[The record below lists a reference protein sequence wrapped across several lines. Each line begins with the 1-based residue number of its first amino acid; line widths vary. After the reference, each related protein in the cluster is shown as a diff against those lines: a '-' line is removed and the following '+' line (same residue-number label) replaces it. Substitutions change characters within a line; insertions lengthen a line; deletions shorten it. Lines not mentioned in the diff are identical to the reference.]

1 MLNAI
6 RNLVSDV
13 KEFFFGKEPTV
24 YPGDEFRGLD
34 LLVEIGT
41 GNKFVVD
48 DSLMNGY
55 SLAFRG
61 DYEDFQ
67 CGRGLPYYVF
77 QVSKATAHATYVKV
91 GYWDKKHDVF
101 VDSKEDD
108 NAVVV

>member
-1 MLNAI
+1 MNAI

-13 KEFFFGKEPTV
+13 KEFFFGKEPMV
-24 YPGDEFRGLD
+24 YSGDEFRYLD

-41 GNKFVVD
+41 GDKFVVD

-55 SLAFRG
+55 SLAFRAE
-61 DYEDFQ
+61 YEDFQ
-67 CGRGLPYYVF
+67 YGRGLPYYVF

-91 GYWDKKHDVF
+91 GYWDKKRDMF

-108 NAVVV
+108 NALAV

>member
-1 MLNAI
+1 MNAI

-13 KEFFFGKEPTV
+13 KVFFFGKEPTV

-77 QVSKATAHATYVKV
+77 QVSKATAHATYLKV
-91 GYWDKKHDVF
+91 GYWDKKHDMF

-108 NAVVV
+108 NAVAV

>member
-1 MLNAI
+1 MLNEI

-13 KEFFFGKEPTV
+13 KEFFFGKEPIV
-24 YPGDEFRGLD
+24 YPGEEFRQLD

-77 QVSKATAHATYVKV
+77 QVSKATAHATYLKV
-91 GYWDKKHDVF
+91 GYWDNKHDVF
-101 VDSKEDD
+101 VDSKDDD
-108 NAVVV
+108 NVVAV